1 MHTVGL
7 ASGNNG
13 IERERLAWAMQSN
26 GQQSA
31 PWEQWRRVLVV
42 GLGKTGLSCARY
54 LNARGLEVA
63 ITDSRTQPPGLEAVR
78 EWLPDA
84 ALFLGGFAAEAFAA
98 ADAVV
103 VSPGVSLREPLLARA
118 LEQGTPVLGDVDL
131 FAAEASAPVVAVTG
145 SNGKSTVTTLVGEM
159 ARHAGRR
166 VGVGGNL
173 GTPLLELLDP
183 ALELYVIE
191 LSSFQLE
198 TAHALNASAAVVLNI
213 SEDHM
218 DRYGDLEE
226 YRAAKERIY
235 RGDGVMVINS
245 DDPQVAAMV
254 LPGRRSL
261 TFTLGTPKADGYGLG
276 QRAGGR
282 WLMRGRQPLLRV
294 DELRMAG
301 RHNVANALAALALGE
316 AVGLPLEPMT
326 AALREFPGLPHRCQ
340 FVAEIAGVAWYN
352 DSKAT
357 NVGAAVAAL
366 EGFERPLILIAGGD
380 AKGADLAPLR
390 APVERHARV
399 VVLLGRDAPRL
410 AETLGQGVPLHRVE
424 SVEEAVRVAA
434 SLAQSGDAVLLA
446 PACASLDMFRNFE
459 ERGDRFA
466 AAVRGLAP

>member
-1 MHTVGL
+1 MQATEST
-7 ASGNNG
+7 AWDTW
-13 IERERLAWAMQSN
+13 IKRERLAWAMQSSH
-26 GQQSA
+26 QKKA
-31 PWEQWRRVLVV
+31 PWEQWQRVLIV
-42 GLGKTGLSCARY
+42 GLGKTGLSCARF
-54 LNARGLEVA
+54 LAERGVAVA
-63 ITDSRTQPPGLEAVR
+63 ITDSRAQPPGLAAVR
-78 EWLPDA
+78 DTLPDA
-84 ALFLGGFAAEAFAA
+84 ALFLGGFAPEAFEA

-103 VSPGVSLREPLLARA
+103 VSPGVALREPLLTAA
-118 LEQGTPVLGDVDL
+118 LMRGTPVLGDVDL
-131 FAAEASAPVVAVTG
+131 FAAEAAAPVVAVTG

-173 GTPLLELLDP
+173 GTPLLELLNP
-183 ALELYVIE
+183 AVELYVIE

-198 TAHALNASAAVVLNI
+198 TAHRLDATAAVVLNI

-226 YRAAKERIY
+226 YRAAKERVY
-235 RGDGVMVINS
+235 QGDGVMVINV
-245 DDPQVAAMV
+245 DDPLVAAMAV
-254 LPGRRSL
+254 RGRRTL
-261 TFTLGTPKADGYGLG
+261 AFTLGVPPAGGYGVAE
-276 QRAGGR
+276 REGR
-282 WLMRGRQPLLRV
+282 GWLMRGPEALLAV

-301 RHNVANALAALALGE
+301 RHNIANALAALALGE
-316 AVGLPLEPMT
+316 AVELPRPAML

-340 FVAEIAGVAWYN
+340 FVAEINDVAWYN

-366 EGFERPLILIAGGD
+366 EGFERPVILIAGGD

-390 APVERHARV
+390 DPVTRHARA

-410 AETLGQGVPLHRVE
+410 AEELAGSVSLQQVE
-424 SVEEAVRVAA
+424 TIEAAVEAA
-434 SLAQSGDAVLLA
+434 AILAQPGDVVLLA

-466 AAVRGLAP
+466 AAVRGLVA